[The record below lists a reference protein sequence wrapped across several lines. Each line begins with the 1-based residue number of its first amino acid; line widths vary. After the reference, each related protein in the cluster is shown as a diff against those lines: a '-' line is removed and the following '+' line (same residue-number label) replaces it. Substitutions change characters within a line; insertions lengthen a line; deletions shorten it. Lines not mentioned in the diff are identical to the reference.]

1 MANLYTKGGRLI
13 SGNSNSAPII
23 EESFKELICEWKKI
37 VKTFPPALYLG
48 ESATVTK
55 RKFRVHLGDRYN
67 GSRVYD
73 MLNVWV
79 EYDLNDKIMSW
90 SM

>member
-55 RKFRVHLGDRYN
+55 RKFRVHLRDRYN